1 MATKTRVTEEGFH
14 ALVRRPEERNMVRL
28 RSLFRSGPSMEEWN
42 FQGVTAKVNSMAID
56 PFCRFVP
63 GMYFNTLKE
72 KFRGEYG
79 NRVVQVQGHRN
90 YMFETFAL
98 MIFGPGYILLVGLRA
113 KQVVS
118 VKEAATSAFTKMP
131 KIDFVGDTQG
141 YDSWARNVLEKIFA
155 AKKAEREA
163 MGESR
168 IACLV
173 IDAAQ
178 RNGVV
183 IRDRAIATG
192 AVREMIREE
201 PQKKVRFAD
210 QVQPQQQQQQQQ
222 AYLLAQ
228 QQQQQQA
235 LQQQAYL
242 LAQQQ
247 QQQQA
252 LQQQAYME
260 ALQQQ
265 RAYYAHLH
273 AQAVAQEQA
282 YAVWLKAQQ
291 QPVETT
297 LVEKAGQVVDEVKG
311 FFGNIADEVKGFFT
325 SSKAV
330 MAPQL

>member
-1 MATKTRVTEEGFH
+1 
-14 ALVRRPEERNMVRL
+14 
-28 RSLFRSGPSMEEWN
+28 
-42 FQGVTAKVNSMAID
+42 
-56 PFCRFVP
+56 
-63 GMYFNTLKE
+63 MYFNTLKE

-98 MIFGPGYILLVGLRA
+98 MIFGPGYILLVGLKG

-118 VKEAATSAFTKMP
+118 VKEAATEAFRKMP
-131 KIDFVGDTQG
+131 TMRFLGDTKG
-141 YDSWARNVLEKIFA
+141 YDSWTRKVLEEIFA
-155 AKKAEREA
+155 DKKAEREA
-163 MGESR
+163 LCEIR
-168 IACLV
+168 IARSV
-173 IDAAQ
+173 IKAAQ
-178 RNGVV
+178 RSGEV
-183 IRDRAIATG
+183 IIKDEAIATR
-192 AVREMIREE
+192 AVREMITEE
-201 PQKKVRFAD
+201 PQKNVR
-210 QVQPQQQQQQQQ
+210 
-222 AYLLAQ
+222 Y
-228 QQQQQQA
+228 
-235 LQQQAYL
+235 
-242 LAQQQ
+242 

-265 RAYYAHLH
+265 RPYYAHLH

-291 QPVETT
+291 QPAEASM
-297 LVEKAGQVVDEVKG
+297 VEKAGQVVYEVKG

>member
-1 MATKTRVTEEGFH
+1 
-14 ALVRRPEERNMVRL
+14 
-28 RSLFRSGPSMEEWN
+28 
-42 FQGVTAKVNSMAID
+42 
-56 PFCRFVP
+56 
-63 GMYFNTLKE
+63 MYFNTLKE

-98 MIFGPGYILLVGLRA
+98 MIFGPGYILLVGLKG

-118 VKEAATSAFTKMP
+118 VKEAATEAFRKMP
-131 KIDFVGDTQG
+131 TMRFLGDTKG
-141 YDSWARNVLEKIFA
+141 YDSWTRKVLEEIFA
-155 AKKAEREA
+155 DKKAEREA
-163 MGESR
+163 LCEIR
-168 IACLV
+168 IARSV
-173 IDAAQ
+173 IKAAQ
-178 RNGVV
+178 RSGEV
-183 IRDRAIATG
+183 IIKDEAIATR
-192 AVREMIREE
+192 AVREMITEE

-210 QVQPQQQQQQQQ
+210 QVQKHQ
-222 AYLLAQ
+222 
-228 QQQQQQA
+228 
-235 LQQQAYL
+235 
-242 LAQQQ
+242 QQQ

-273 AQAVAQEQA
+273 AQAVAQEAA

-291 QPVETT
+291 QPAEASM
-297 LVEKAGQVVDEVKG
+297 VEKAGQVVDEVKG

>member
-28 RSLFRSGPSMEEWN
+28 RSLFRSGPSMEEWK
-42 FQGVTAKVNSMAID
+42 FQGVTAKVNSTAVD
-56 PFCRFVP
+56 AFCRFVP

-79 NRVVQVQGHRN
+79 NRVVQLQGHRN

-98 MIFGPGYILLVGLRA
+98 MIFGPGYILLVGLKG

-118 VKEAATSAFTKMP
+118 VKEAATDAFRKMP
-131 KIDFVGDTQG
+131 TMRFLGDTKG
-141 YDSWARNVLEKIFA
+141 YDSWTRKVLEEIFA
-155 AKKAEREA
+155 DKKAERESR
-163 MGESR
+163 MERR
-168 IACLV
+168 IARSV
-173 IDAAQ
+173 VDAAG

-183 IRDRAIATG
+183 IENQAIATR

-210 QVQPQQQQQQQQ
+210 LVHQ
-222 AYLLAQ
+222 
-228 QQQQQQA
+228 
-235 LQQQAYL
+235 
-242 LAQQQ
+242 QQQ

-273 AQAVAQEQA
+273 AQAVAKEQA

-291 QPVETT
+291 QPAEATM
-297 LVEKAGQVVDEVKG
+297 VEKAGQVVDEVKG

-325 SSKAV
+325 SAKPA